1 MAVTVTDVC
10 PPQSVGQYKEKIVDI
25 TFDASYPTGGEAIA
39 ATRFGFNEILTVQI
53 ENATGDAVRT
63 TRYSRA
69 TGKLLAYAPG
79 DAEVADTTD
88 LSAVTVRAVVR
99 GR

>member
-1 MAVTVTDVC
+1 MAVTVTDIA

-25 TFDASYPTGGEAIA
+25 LFDSSYPTGGETLTA
-39 ATRFGFNEILTVQI
+39 ATLGFTEVLAMHI
-53 ENATGDAVRT
+53 ENTTGAVVRSSK
-63 TRYSRA
+63 YLKS

-79 DAEVADTTD
+79 DLEVADTTD
-88 LSAVTVRAVVR
+88 LSAVTIRAVVR